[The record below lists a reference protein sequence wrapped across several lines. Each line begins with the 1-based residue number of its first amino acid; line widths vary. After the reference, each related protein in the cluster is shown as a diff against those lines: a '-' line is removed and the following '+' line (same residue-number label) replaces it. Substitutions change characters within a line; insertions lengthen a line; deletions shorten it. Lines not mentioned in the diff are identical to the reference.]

1 MKGMFLILFF
11 FLSGFD
17 CNKVTQRDVDVSTS
31 TSTLV
36 KPRMMARPR
45 SRQVEPLSCGATDQL
60 ADMEYAT
67 VESQNYPGQYPDK
80 HNCRWNF
87 EIPEHSQVYL
97 SCESFDV
104 MRGDWLKVIGTNMML
119 RLYGSIPNGF
129 WLPLPLTSG
138 STLRLQFKSNKKE
151 SGSGFRCYIDVFEVA
166 PVTNTTTTT
175 TTQSP
180 GSSTASPPSNSS
192 CSCGLANT
200 ADRIVGG
207 EETEAHEYPWQV
219 GLVSKKGSHPWCGGT
234 LISPLHG
241 RRKQQ
246 IHRRP
251 GGRAQH
257 QRRQLHPGQ
266 DLRHHRPPGLQP
278 RHAGQRLLHP
288 HPGRAG
294 QLQLQCEPRLSA
306 GLRQRGLRRSAGH
319 GVWVG
324 HPHLGWQPAHCA
336 ARCLRDG
343 SDQPGLR
350 LCLRRGG
357 HHCQH
362 DLRCQSRQG
371 QLPGRLRRS
380 AGHRG
385 ERPLLPG
392 GGGELGLRL
401 RHGGVSRGLCPGDGS
416 DELDTGELC
425 GDTADQHL
433 LVIIEQLYQYNN
445 SINATLYQ

>member
-11 FLSGFD
+11 FLSGFT
-17 CNKVTQRDVDVSTS
+17 CNSVTARDIDVST
-31 TSTLV
+31 LL
-36 KPRMMARPR
+36 KPRVMARPR

-119 RLYGSIPNGF
+119 RLYGSIPGF

-151 SGSGFRCYIDVFEVA
+151 SGSGFRCYIDVYEVA

-207 EETEAHEYPWQV
+207 EETKAHEYPWQV
-219 GLVSKKGSHPWCGGT
+219 GLVSAGGSHPWCGGT
-234 LISPLHG
+234 LISP
-241 RRKQQ
+241 
-246 IHRRP
+246 
-251 GGRAQH
+251 QH
-257 QRRQLHPGQ
+257 VLTAAHCTAGSSSSSIAVLLGEHSIDDSSFTRVKISAITDHPDYNSGTL
-266 DLRHHRPPGLQP
+266 DNDFSILTLSEPVSFSSSVSPACLP
-278 RHAGQRLLHP
+278 ASTSTDY
-288 HPGRAG
+288 AG
-294 QLQLQCEPRLSA
+294 QLATVSGWGTLTSGGNQPTVLHDVSVMVQSNQDCNSA
-306 GLRQRGLRRSAGH
+306 YGGGITANMI
-319 GVWVG
+319 
-324 HPHLGWQPAHCA
+324 CA
-336 ARCLRDG
+336 A
-343 SDQPGLR
+343 SPGKDS
-350 LCLRRGG
+350 CQGDSGG
-357 HHCQH
+357 PLVTEENGRFALVGVVSWGYGCAMAAYPGVYARVTAQL
-362 DLRCQSRQG
+362 DWVLANTGGTQQS
-371 QLPGRLRRS
+371 S
-380 AGHRG
+380 SCN
-385 ERPLLPG
+385 LLG
-392 GGGELGLRL
+392 
-401 RHGGVSRGLCPGDGS
+401 
-416 DELDTGELC
+416 
-425 GDTADQHL
+425 
-433 LVIIEQLYQYNN
+433 
-445 SINATLYQ
+445 

>member
-17 CNKVTQRDVDVSTS
+17 CNKVTQRDIDVST
-31 TSTLV
+31 LI
-36 KPRMMARPR
+36 KPRVMARPR

-60 ADMEYAT
+60 SDMEYAT

-138 STLRLQFKSNKKE
+138 STLRLQFKSNKKG
-151 SGSGFRCYIDVFEVA
+151 SGSGFRCYIDVYEVA
-166 PVTNTTTTT
+166 PVTNTTTPT

-234 LISPLHG
+234 LISPQHVLTAAHCTAG
-241 RRKQQ
+241 SSPKS
-246 IHRRP
+246 IAVLLGEHRIDDSSFTRVKIS
-251 GGRAQH
+251 AITD
-257 QRRQLHPGQ
+257 HPDYNSGTL
-266 DLRHHRPPGLQP
+266 DNDFSILTLSEPVSFSSSVSPACLP
-278 RHAGQRLLHP
+278 ASTSTDY
-288 HPGRAG
+288 AG
-294 QLQLQCEPRLSA
+294 QLATVSGWGTLTSGGNQPTVLHDVSVTVQTNQACNSA
-306 GLRQRGLRRSAGH
+306 YGGDITSNMI
-319 GVWVG
+319 
-324 HPHLGWQPAHCA
+324 CA
-336 ARCLRDG
+336 A
-343 SDQPGLR
+343 SPGKDS
-350 LCLRRGG
+350 CQGDSGG
-357 HHCQH
+357 PLVTEENGRYALVGVVSWGYGCAMA
-362 DLRCQSRQG
+362 DY
-371 QLPGRLRRS
+371 PGVYAR
-380 AGHRG
+380 
-385 ERPLLPG
+385 
-392 GGGELGLRL
+392 
-401 RHGGVSRGLCPGDGS
+401 V
-416 DELDTGELC
+416 T
-425 GDTADQHL
+425 
-433 LVIIEQLYQYNN
+433 EQMNWVLANTVGTQQTN
-445 SINATLYQ
+445 TC

>member
-151 SGSGFRCYIDVFEVA
+151 SGSGFRCYIDVYEVA

-180 GSSTASPPSNSS
+180 GSSTAPPPSNSS

-234 LISPLHG
+234 LISS
-241 RRKQQ
+241 
-246 IHRRP
+246 
-251 GGRAQH
+251 QH
-257 QRRQLHPGQ
+257 VLT
-266 DLRHHRPPGLQP
+266 
-278 RHAGQRLLHP
+278 A
-288 HPGRAG
+288 
-294 QLQLQCEPRLSA
+294 
-306 GLRQRGLRRSAGH
+306 
-319 GVWVG
+319 
-324 HPHLGWQPAHCA
+324 AHCT
-336 ARCLRDG
+336 
-343 SDQPGLR
+343 
-350 LCLRRGG
+350 
-357 HHCQH
+357 
-362 DLRCQSRQG
+362 
-371 QLPGRLRRS
+371 
-380 AGHRG
+380 AGESSKSIAVLVG
-385 ERPLLPG
+385 E
-392 GGGELGLRL
+392 
-401 RHGGVSRGLCPGDGS
+401 H
-416 DELDTGELC
+416 
-425 GDTADQHL
+425 
-433 LVIIEQLYQYNN
+433 
-445 SINATLYQ
+445 SINDDSFTRVKISAITDHPDYNRGTP